1 MSKKIIISIF
11 GLILVFLILAIS
23 VGRDSS
29 TYEVRVEKKN
39 IDLTVAAKGK
49 VEAIEEV
56 DLAPKTLGRLKEV
69 DVKEGDCVKKGGVVA
84 VLENDE
90 MKAQVEQAKANLLG
104 TEAELKEAKQNL
116 TRFNALF
123 KRGIISRSEL
133 DSAQMKYD
141 LALSQIKKSEADL
154 QYAEAL
160 LESTYIR
167 APFSG
172 KIVRRFLDPGETI
185 TLEKLLPI
193 VTIADVSKIIV
204 RAEID
209 ETDIRK
215 VKVGQ
220 SAVVTAD
227 AYPGEKFKGE
237 VTELSSAV
245 GKKKIISDNPA
256 EMVDTKVLE
265 VKIELDSGQKLNL
278 GLNVD
283 VTIFVHSKGDVL
295 ALPLK
300 AVRDLDGTASVKVKK
315 NGSYEEK
322 EVTTGLYDN
331 ENVEITSGLKEGDT
345 VLLSNSH

>member
-11 GLILVFLILAIS
+11 GLILVFLILAVS
-23 VGRDSS
+23 VSRDPSKD
-29 TYEVRVEKKN
+29 EVRVEKKN
-39 IDLTVAAKGK
+39 IDLIVAAKGK
-49 VEAIEEV
+49 VEALEEV

-69 DVKEGDCVKKGGVVA
+69 DVKEGDFVKKGDVVA

-90 MKAQVEQAKANLLG
+90 VKAQVEQAKANLLG

-116 TRFNALF
+116 IRFNALF

-141 LALSQIKKSEADL
+141 LAFSQIKKSEADL

-160 LESTYIR
+160 LENTYIR

-172 KIVRRFLDPGETI
+172 KIIRRFLDPGETI

-220 SAVVTAD
+220 PAVITAD
-227 AYPGEKFKGE
+227 AYPGEKFKGK
-237 VTELSSAV
+237 VTEISPAV

-283 VTIFVHSKGDVL
+283 VTIFVHNKENVL

-300 AVRDLDGTASVKVKK
+300 AVRDLDGTASVQVKK

-322 EVTTGLYDN
+322 EVTTGLYDD

-345 VLLSNSH
+345 VLLSNSN

>member
-11 GLILVFLILAIS
+11 GLILVFLILAVS
-23 VGRDSS
+23 VSRDLSKD
-29 TYEVRVEKKN
+29 EVRVEKKS
-39 IDLTVAAKGK
+39 IDLIVAAKGK
-49 VEAIEEV
+49 VEALEEV

-69 DVKEGDCVKKGGVVA
+69 DVKEGDFVKKGDVVA

-90 MKAQVEQAKANLLG
+90 VKAQVEQAKANLLG

-116 TRFNALF
+116 IRFNALF

-141 LALSQIKKSEADL
+141 LAFSQIKKSEADL

-160 LESTYIR
+160 LENTYIR

-220 SAVVTAD
+220 PAVITAD
-227 AYPGEKFKGE
+227 AYPREKFKGK
-237 VTELSSAV
+237 VTEISSAV

-283 VTIFVHSKGDVL
+283 VTIFVHNKENVL
-295 ALPLK
+295 VLPLK

-322 EVTTGLYDN
+322 EVTTGLYDD

-345 VLLSNSH
+345 VLLSNSN

>member
-1 MSKKIIISIF
+1 MNKRVAISII
-11 GLILVFLILAIS
+11 GLIVVFLILAVS
-23 VGRDSS
+23 VGQNSS
-29 TYEVRVEKKN
+29 TYEVRVERKN

-49 VEAIEEV
+49 VEALEEV

-69 DVKEGDCVKKGGVVA
+69 DVKEGDFVKKGDVIA

-104 TEAELKEAKQNL
+104 VEAELKEAKQNL
-116 TRFNALF
+116 ARFNALF
-123 KRGIISRSEL
+123 RRGIISRSEL
-133 DSAQMKYD
+133 DGAQMKYD
-141 LALSQIKKSEADL
+141 LTLSQIKKSEADL
-154 QYAEAL
+154 RYAQAL
-160 LESTYIR
+160 LENTYIR

-215 VKVGQ
+215 IKIGQ

-227 AYPGEKFKGE
+227 AYPGEEFKGKI
-237 VTELSSAV
+237 TEISPVV
-245 GKKKIISDNPA
+245 GKKSIIADNPA

-265 VKIELDSGQKLNL
+265 IKIELDSGQKLNL

-283 VTIFVHSKGDVL
+283 VTIFVHNKGDVL

-300 AVRDLDGTASVKVKK
+300 AVRHLDGTTFVKVKK
-315 NGSYEEK
+315 NGSYEER

-331 ENVEITSGLKEGDT
+331 ENVEITSGLKEGDI
-345 VLLSNSH
+345 VLLSNSN

>member
-11 GLILVFLILAIS
+11 GLILVFLILAVS
-23 VGRDSS
+23 VSRDPSKD
-29 TYEVRVEKKN
+29 EVRVEKKN
-39 IDLTVAAKGK
+39 IDLIVAAKGK
-49 VEAIEEV
+49 VEALEEV

-69 DVKEGDCVKKGGVVA
+69 DVKEGDFVKKGDVVA

-90 MKAQVEQAKANLLG
+90 VKAQVEQAKANLLG

-116 TRFNALF
+116 IRFNALF

-141 LALSQIKKSEADL
+141 LAFSQIKKSEADL

-160 LESTYIR
+160 LENTYIR

-220 SAVVTAD
+220 PAVITAD
-227 AYPGEKFKGE
+227 AYPREKFKGK
-237 VTELSSAV
+237 VTEISSAV

-283 VTIFVHSKGDVL
+283 VTIFVHNKENVL
-295 ALPLK
+295 VLPLK

-322 EVTTGLYDN
+322 EVTTGLYDD

-345 VLLSNSH
+345 VLLSNSN

>member
-11 GLILVFLILAIS
+11 GLILVFLILAVS
-23 VGRDSS
+23 VSRDLSKD
-29 TYEVRVEKKN
+29 EVRVEKKS
-39 IDLTVAAKGK
+39 IDLIVAAKGK
-49 VEAIEEV
+49 VEALEEV

-69 DVKEGDCVKKGGVVA
+69 DVKEGDFVKKGDVVA

-90 MKAQVEQAKANLLG
+90 VKAQVEQAKANLLG

-116 TRFNALF
+116 IRFNALF

-141 LALSQIKKSEADL
+141 LAFSQIKKSEADL

-160 LESTYIR
+160 LENTYIR

-220 SAVVTAD
+220 PAVITAD
-227 AYPGEKFKGE
+227 AYPGEKFKGK
-237 VTELSSAV
+237 VTEISSAV

-283 VTIFVHSKGDVL
+283 VTIFVHNKENVL

-300 AVRDLDGTASVKVKK
+300 AVRDLDGIASVKVKK

-322 EVTTGLYDN
+322 EVTTGLYDD

-345 VLLSNSH
+345 VLLSNSN